1 MAVRE
6 VSLHDSL
13 RILRAQLPAILEKLP
28 RAEGTPAPKVWAPET
43 VAVGPGAPFSWT
55 FDDKAATCTVRPDHL
70 QPLDAL
76 KAAGLVGE
84 KLDEAS
90 AASWLKE
97 HEGKEAK
104 VGGVTGVP
112 THFVAI
118 QDGAKPEAPAPAEL
132 TVRSARDGE
141 EVMSGGKTVM
151 VPLDCEDSAKMRELL
166 GNDDMQVALVLLC
179 RALHVTELTCQ
190 ASTAASDGSTCY
202 VISDALLQLDEAASY
217 LCGEKWGSCRFPV
230 PFGRPELPEEAYIH
244 ELDGR
249 TGASLKFT
257 LLNRSGRVWT
267 LIAGGGASVVYT
279 DTICEYGF
287 AKELANYG
295 EYSGDPP
302 EEFVYEYAKTILGVM
317 TSTPEPHGKILLIG
331 GGVANFTDVAS
342 TFKGIVKALK
352 QFGPALK
359 ACGTSVWVRR
369 GGPNYAEGLA
379 LMRRACEEIGVAAHV
394 YGPEAHLT
402 SIVRDA
408 LVSSPGMAAP
418 LPELPAPEVKM
429 PKAPSGPPAASGS
442 AGIMEFK
449 NDTQAIVYGMQTK
462 AVQRML
468 DFDTLCG
475 RKTPSVAAII
485 NPTGEASFE
494 KFMFGS
500 ADVLIP
506 IYNKL
511 GDAVERHGKVAN
523 FLVSFASFRS
533 VYSATME
540 ALQFS
545 DVLKTHAIIAE
556 GVPEALTRKLHKA
569 AAAKGVGIIGPATVG
584 GMMPGR
590 FRIGNAG
597 GAVENL
603 LLAKLY
609 RPGSVGYT
617 TKSGGMSNELNNIVA
632 LNTDG
637 VREGIAI
644 GGDRWPGVRFID
656 VLLRYEADPS
666 IKMMVLLGEVG
677 GREEY
682 IVADAIADGRIT
694 KPVVAWCCG
703 TAAEAFDY
711 DVQFGHAG
719 ARAREGDETA
729 GAKNRA
735 LAKAGA
741 HVPRSF
747 DEYGDLIAKVYKAL
761 VDGRAITP
769 PATEPPAPA
778 LPTDYDALKKKG
790 LVRKPANFVCSISD
804 DRGAEPTYAGVPI
817 SEIAADEQL
826 GVGGA
831 ISLLWFRRRL
841 PQYVSKF
848 IELCVIT
855 TADHGPCV
863 SGAHNTIVAAR
874 AGKDLVSSLISGL
887 ATIGPRFGGAL
898 DDAARMFAAALDA
911 GLKPAEFVEK
921 CKVEKKVIMGIGHR
935 VKSLDNPDA
944 RVVLIKTY
952 AKKHFDS
959 TPLLDFA
966 LEVEQITT
974 KKKANLILNVDGAIA
989 VCFVDL
995 LRSCGSFSKAEA
1007 DELVENGVL
1016 NGLFVASRTLGL
1028 VGHFLDQKRLKQPL
1042 YRHPYDDV
1050 TYL

>member
-6 VSLHDSL
+6 ISLHDSL
-13 RILRAQLPAILEKLP
+13 RLLRSHLPGSFSTVPSKA
-28 RAEGTPAPKVWAPET
+28 VWVPDS
-43 VAVGPGAPFSWT
+43 VAVSQDAAFSWS
-55 FDDKAATCTVRPDHL
+55 FGGDVKTCCVLPDHL
-70 QPLDAL
+70 LQKSDLLAS
-76 KAAGLVGE
+76 GLVGSG
-84 KLDEAS
+84 LD
-90 AASWLKE
+90 AAGVTAWLKD
-97 HEGKEAK
+97 HTGKEIT
-104 VGGVTGVP
+104 VGRTVGVP
-112 THFVAI
+112 THFTVI
-118 QDGAKPEAPAPAEL
+118 QEPADGKSQTPTRQL
-132 TVRSARDGE
+132 TVRSARNGDEVACGE
-141 EVMSGGKTVM
+141 GAPTL
-151 VPLDCEDSAKMRELL
+151 VPLECEEPVEIMRLVSGECS
-166 GNDDMQVALVLLC
+166 DFMIAAVLLC
-179 RALHVTELTCQ
+179 RKLHITELTCTFSVQ
-190 ASTAASDGSTCY
+190 EAQY
-202 VISDALLQLDEAASY
+202 RVSDALLQVDEAANY
-217 LCGEKWGSCRFPV
+217 LCSELWGNCRFPV
-230 PFGRPELPEEAYIH
+230 PLGRLELPEEAAIH

-302 EEFVYEYAKTILGVM
+302 EQFVYEYAKTILSVM
-317 TSTPEPHGKILLIG
+317 VSTPEPHGKILLIG

-369 GGPNYAEGLA
+369 GGPNYADGLS
-379 LMRRACEEIGVAAHV
+379 MMKRACEEIGIPAKV

-408 LVSSPGMAAP
+408 LASNAAAP
-418 LPELPAPEVKM
+418 LPELPPPVVKLGNFTTFRS
-429 PKAPSGPPAASGS
+429 PKRARHED
-442 AGIMEFK
+442 AGITCFEAT
-449 NDTQAIVYGMQTK
+449 TQAIVYGMQTK

-475 RKTPSVAAII
+475 RKAPSVAAII

-500 ADVLIP
+500 ADVMVP
-506 IYNKL
+506 VYTKL
-511 GDAVERHGKVAN
+511 GDAVERHGKAISV
-523 FLVSFASFRS
+523 LVNFASFRS
-533 VYSATME
+533 VYNVTLE
-540 ALQFS
+540 ALQFN
-545 DVLKTHAIIAE
+545 DTIKTHAIIAE
-556 GVPEALTRKLHKA
+556 GVPEALTRRLHL
-569 AAAKGVGIIGPATVG
+569 AAAKKNVGIIGPATVG

-644 GGDRWPGVRFID
+644 GGDRWPGVRFLD
-656 VLLRYEADPS
+656 VLLRFEADPA

-682 IVADAIADGRIT
+682 TVAEAIADGRIT

-711 DVQFGHAG
+711 EVQFGHAG
-719 ARAREGDETA
+719 ARARGSDETA
-729 GAKNRA
+729 GAKNKA

-761 VDGRAITP
+761 VDGGVITP
-769 PATEPPAPA
+769 PSSEAPAPK
-778 LPTDYDALKKKG
+778 LPTDYDSLKKKG

-817 SEIAADEQL
+817 SEIAGDAEL
-826 GVGGA
+826 GIGGA

-841 PQYVSKF
+841 PAYVSKF

-898 DDAARMFAAALDA
+898 DDAARMFSEALDK
-911 GLKPAEFVEK
+911 GLKPLDFVEQ
-921 CKVEKKVIMGIGHR
+921 CKAQKKVIMGIGHR

-944 RVVLIKTY
+944 RVVLIKEY
-952 AKKHFDS
+952 AKKHFPS

-966 LEVEQITT
+966 VEVELITT

-995 LRSCGSFSKAEA
+995 LRGCGSFSKAEA
-1007 DELVENGVL
+1007 DELIENGVL
-1016 NGLFVASRTLGL
+1016 NGIFVASRTLGL
-1028 VGHFLDQKRLKQPL
+1028 VGHFLDQRRLKQPL
-1042 YRHPYDDV
+1042 YRHPQDDV
-1050 TYL
+1050 TYLQ

>member
-1 MAVRE
+1 M
-6 VSLHDSL
+6 
-13 RILRAQLPAILEKLP
+13 K
-28 RAEGTPAPKVWAPET
+28 
-43 VAVGPGAPFSWT
+43 
-55 FDDKAATCTVRPDHL
+55 
-70 QPLDAL
+70 
-76 KAAGLVGE
+76 
-84 KLDEAS
+84 
-90 AASWLKE
+90 
-97 HEGKEAK
+97 
-104 VGGVTGVP
+104 
-112 THFVAI
+112 
-118 QDGAKPEAPAPAEL
+118 
-132 TVRSARDGE
+132 
-141 EVMSGGKTVM
+141 
-151 VPLDCEDSAKMRELL
+151 LL
-166 GNDDMQVALVLLC
+166 GSDLQVAMVLLC
-179 RALHVTELTCQ
+179 RSLHVTELVCK
-190 ASTAASDGSTCY
+190 TAKVDSCY
-202 VISDALLQLDEAASY
+202 IIEEAMLQLDETANY
-217 LCGEKWGSCRFPV
+217 LCGTKWGTCRFPV
-230 PFGRPELPEEAYIH
+230 PFGRPELPEEAAIH

-257 LLNRSGRVWT
+257 LLNGSGRVWT

-279 DTICEYGF
+279 DTICDYGF

-302 EEFVYEYAKTILGVM
+302 EAFVYEYAKTILGVM
-317 TSTPEPHGKILLIG
+317 TSSPEPKGKVLLIG

-352 QFGPALK
+352 QYGEALK
-359 ACGTSVWVRR
+359 ANGTTVWVRR
-369 GGPNYAEGLA
+369 GGPNYSEGLA
-379 LMRRACEEIGVAAHV
+379 LMKRCCEEIGVEAHV

-408 LVSSPGMAAP
+408 LGSGKPLAP
-418 LPELPAPEVKM
+418 LPPPTVKLPTK
-429 PKAPSGPPAASGS
+429 AASDAAP
-442 AGIMEFK
+442 AGAGGVVRFEAS
-449 NDTQAIVYGMQTK
+449 TQAIVYGLQAK

-475 RKTPSVAAII
+475 RKTPSVVAVI
-485 NPTGEASFE
+485 NPTGEATFE

-506 IYNKL
+506 IFTSL
-511 GDAVERHGKVAN
+511 DDAVERTGKDEKI
-523 FLVSFASFRS
+523 LVNFASFRS
-533 VYSATME
+533 VHSATMD
-540 ALQFS
+540 ALKFS

-556 GVPEALTRKLHKA
+556 GVPEALTRRLHQA

-644 GGDRWPGVRFID
+644 GGDRWPGVRFLD
-656 VLLRYEADPS
+656 VLLRFEADPS

-682 IVADAIADGRIT
+682 LVADAIKDGRLT

-719 ARAREGDETA
+719 ARARGADETA

-735 LAKAGA
+735 LAEAGA
-741 HVPRSF
+741 HVPRTF
-747 DEYGDLIAKVYKAL
+747 DEYGDLIAQVYKAL
-761 VDGRAITP
+761 VDGGAITP
-769 PATEPPAPA
+769 PASEAEPPK
-778 LPTDYDALKKKG
+778 LPQDYDALKKKG

-804 DRGAEPTYAGVPI
+804 DRGPEPTYASVPI
-817 SEIAADEQL
+817 SEIAADPNL

-831 ISLLWFRRRL
+831 IALLWFRKKM

-898 DDAARMFAAALDA
+898 DDAARMFVGALDK
-911 GLKPAEFVEK
+911 GLQPAEFVER
-921 CKVEKKVIMGIGHR
+921 CKTDKKVIMGIGHK
-935 VKSLDNPDA
+935 VKSVDNPDA
-944 RVVLIKTY
+944 RVVLIKEY
-952 AKKHFDS
+952 AKKHFS
-959 TPLLDFA
+959 ATPLLDFA
-966 LEVEQITT
+966 LGVEQITT
-974 KKKANLILNVDGAIA
+974 KKKGTLILNVDGCIA

-995 LRSCGSFSKAEA
+995 LRGCGSFSRAEA

-1028 VGHFLDQKRLKQPL
+1028 IGHFLDQRRLKQPL
-1042 YRHPYDDV
+1042 YRHPQDDV
-1050 TYL
+1050 TYLS

>member
-1 MAVRE
+1 
-6 VSLHDSL
+6 
-13 RILRAQLPAILEKLP
+13 
-28 RAEGTPAPKVWAPET
+28 
-43 VAVGPGAPFSWT
+43 
-55 FDDKAATCTVRPDHL
+55 
-70 QPLDAL
+70 
-76 KAAGLVGE
+76 
-84 KLDEAS
+84 
-90 AASWLKE
+90 
-97 HEGKEAK
+97 
-104 VGGVTGVP
+104 
-112 THFVAI
+112 
-118 QDGAKPEAPAPAEL
+118 
-132 TVRSARDGE
+132 
-141 EVMSGGKTVM
+141 
-151 VPLDCEDSAKMRELL
+151 
-166 GNDDMQVALVLLC
+166 
-179 RALHVTELTCQ
+179 
-190 ASTAASDGSTCY
+190 
-202 VISDALLQLDEAASY
+202 
-217 LCGEKWGSCRFPV
+217 
-230 PFGRPELPEEAYIH
+230 
-244 ELDGR
+244 
-249 TGASLKFT
+249 

-302 EEFVYEYAKTILGVM
+302 EDFVYEYAKTILGVM
-317 TSTPEPHGKILLIG
+317 TSTLEPRDKILLIG

-342 TFKGIVKALK
+342 TFKGIIKALK

-359 ACGTSVWVRR
+359 ACRTSVWVRR

-379 LMRRACEEIGVAAHV
+379 LMRRACEEIGVAARV

-408 LVSSPGMAAP
+408 LVGASGTAAQ
-418 LPELPAPEVKM
+418 LPDLKTPEVKM
-429 PKAPSGPPAASGS
+429 PSTPTGNPATSNSSIVA
-442 AGIMEFK
+442 FRD
-449 NDTQAIVYGMQTK
+449 DTQAVVYGMQAK

-475 RKTPSVAAII
+475 RKIPSVAAII
-485 NPTGEASFE
+485 NPTGEVSFE

-506 IYNKL
+506 IYTKL
-511 GDAVERHGKVAN
+511 GDAVERHGKVLSV
-523 FLVSFASFRS
+523 LVNFASFRS
-533 VYSATME
+533 VYTATME

-545 DVLKTHAIIAE
+545 DVIKTHAIIAE
-556 GVPEALTRKLHKA
+556 GVPEALTRRLHKA
-569 AAAKGVGIIGPATVG
+569 AVKGVGIIGPATVG

-656 VLLRYEADPS
+656 VLLRYEADPT

-677 GREEY
+677 GSEEY
-682 IVADAIADGRIT
+682 IVAEAIADGRIT

-719 ARAREGDETA
+719 ARARAGDETA

-747 DEYGDLIAKVYKAL
+747 DEYGDLIAKVFKAL
-761 VDGRAITP
+761 VDGGIVAAPTS
-769 PATEPPAPA
+769 EPPAPA

-826 GVGGA
+826 GVGGT

-898 DDAARMFAAALDA
+898 DDAARMFAAALDSR
-911 GLKPAEFVEK
+911 LKPAEFVER

-944 RVVLIKTY
+944 RVVLIKNY
-952 AKKHFDS
+952 AKKHFEQ

-966 LEVEQITT
+966 VAVEAITT

-995 LRSCGSFSKAEA
+995 LRGCGSFSKAEA

>member
-6 VSLHDSL
+6 VSIHDSL
-13 RILRAQLPAILEKLP
+13 RLLKTHLPQFGAADVWVPRSWPLTPQDDLSSLEVE
-28 RAEGTPAPKVWAPET
+28 RCMVMA
-43 VAVGPGAPFSWT
+43 
-55 FDDKAATCTVRPDHL
+55 DHL
-70 QPLDAL
+70 LSYDAL
-76 KAAGLVGE
+76 LNSFPPLVWTGTKSE
-84 KLDEAS
+84 VAKCLE
-90 AASWLKE
+90 LQR
-97 HEGKEAK
+97 GKEST
-104 VGGVTGVP
+104 VQGVKGVA

-118 QDGAKPEAPAPAEL
+118 EVTTSTVRDEPAEVL
-132 TVRSARDGE
+132 SVAAVREGEKVTYQNTSTV
-141 EVMSGGKTVM
+141 
-151 VPLDCEDSAKMRELL
+151 VPIELEDVAGLKGLL
-166 GNDDMQVALVLLC
+166 QNDLLVAMLRFC
-179 RALHVTELTCQ
+179 RALHITDLQCRLGRN
-190 ASTAASDGSTCY
+190 GSTPC
-202 VISDALLQLDEAASY
+202 IIEAQLQLDETAGY
-217 LCGEKWGSCRFPV
+217 LCHDLWGPLRFPV
-230 PFGRPELPEEAYIH
+230 GFGRPELPEERLVH
-244 ELDGR
+244 DLDAR

-257 LLNRSGRVWT
+257 LLNRQGRVWT

-302 EEFVYEYAKTILGVM
+302 EEFVYEYAKIILGVM
-317 TSTPEPHGKILLIG
+317 TSSPEPHGKVLLIG

-342 TFKGIVKALK
+342 TFKGLVRALK
-352 QFGPALK
+352 EFGSALK
-359 ACGTSVWVRR
+359 ACGTSVWVHR

-379 LMRRACEEIGVAAHV
+379 KMKNACEEMGLPARV

-408 LVSSPGMAAP
+408 LTTSAAGGLKP
-418 LPELPAPEVKM
+418 LAEPNVKIPAVK
-429 PKAPSGPPAASGS
+429 PDGDHPQKKLRGESQPL
-442 AGIMEFK
+442 MEFSVE
-449 NDTQAIVYGMQTK
+449 TQAFVYGMQEK

-475 RKTPSVAAII
+475 RTTPSVAAVV
-485 NPTGEASFE
+485 NPTGEATFA
-494 KFMFGS
+494 KFLFGS
-500 ADVLIP
+500 SDVLIP
-506 IYNKL
+506 VYTSL
-511 GDAVERHGKVAN
+511 RDAVERHGKAPKM
-523 FLVSFASFRS
+523 LVNFASFRS
-533 VYSATME
+533 VFDSTME
-540 ALQFS
+540 ALEFS
-545 DVLKTHAIIAE
+545 EVIKTQAIIAE
-556 GVPEALTRKLHKA
+556 GVPEALTRRLHHE
-569 AAAKGVGIIGPATVG
+569 AAKKAVGIIGPATVG

-609 RPGSVGYT
+609 RPGSIGYT

-644 GGDRWPGVRFID
+644 GGDRWPGVRFLD
-656 VLLRYEADPS
+656 VLLRFEADPN

-682 IVADAIADGRIT
+682 LVAEALADGRLS
-694 KPVVAWCCG
+694 KPLVAWCCG

-711 DVQFGHAG
+711 EVQFGHAG
-719 ARAREGDETA
+719 ARARGDEETA

-747 DEYGDLIAKVYKAL
+747 DEFGDLIAAVYQVLVKA
-761 VDGRAITP
+761 GAIVV
-769 PATEPPAPA
+769 AAEPSVPK
-778 LPTDYDALKKKG
+778 LPSDYDALKKKG
-790 LVRKPANFVCSISD
+790 LVRKPANIVCSISD
-804 DRGAEPTYAGVPI
+804 DRGAEATYAGVPI
-817 SEIAADEQL
+817 SEVAKDEQL

-831 ISLLWFRRRL
+831 ICLLWFRRRL
-841 PQYVSKF
+841 PPYFCKF
-848 IELCVIT
+848 IELCMIT

-898 DDAARMFAAALDA
+898 DDAARMFCEAFD
-911 GLKPAEFVEK
+911 LKLTPEKFVEK
-921 CKVEKKVIMGIGHR
+921 CKAEKTVIAGIGHR
-935 VKSLDNPDA
+935 IKSLDNPDA
-944 RVVLIKTY
+944 RVVLIKDY
-952 AKKHFDS
+952 VKKHLPS

-966 LEVEQITT
+966 LAVEQVTT
-974 KKKANLILNVDGAIA
+974 KKKASLILNVDGCIA

-995 LRSCGSFSKAEA
+995 LRTCGEFSRSEA
-1007 DELVENGVL
+1007 DDFVTHGVL
-1016 NGLFVASRTLGL
+1016 NGLFVSSRTLGL
-1028 VGHFLDQKRLKQPL
+1028 VGHFLDQRRLKQPL
-1042 YRHPYDDV
+1042 YRHPQDDV
-1050 TYL
+1050 TYLA

>member
-1 MAVRE
+1 MMAKKAIYGFSEAARLFWLALKERLISDGWKESRLEPALFYLRALEFTTNHVKNFIFRGRE
-6 VSLHDSL
+6 VKQHDDGSIDVSMANYALNMKKL
-13 RILRAQLPAILEKLP
+13 RIS
-28 RAEGTPAPKVWAPET
+28 T
-43 VAVGPGAPFSWT
+43 GAT
-55 FDDKAATCTVRPDHL
+55 AC
-70 QPLDAL
+70 
-76 KAAGLVGE
+76 
-84 KLDEAS
+84 
-90 AASWLKE
+90 
-97 HEGKEAK
+97 
-104 VGGVTGVP
+104 
-112 THFVAI
+112 
-118 QDGAKPEAPAPAEL
+118 
-132 TVRSARDGE
+132 
-141 EVMSGGKTVM
+141 
-151 VPLDCEDSAKMRELL
+151 
-166 GNDDMQVALVLLC
+166 
-179 RALHVTELTCQ
+179 VTE
-190 ASTAASDGSTCY
+190 AA
-202 VISDALLQLDEAASY
+202 LQLDETAGF
-217 LCGEKWGSCRFPV
+217 LCQQRWGSCRFPV
-230 PFGRPELPEEAYIH
+230 GFGRPELPEERQVH
-244 ELDGR
+244 DLDAR

-257 LLNRSGRVWT
+257 LLNRHGRVWT

-302 EEFVYEYAKTILGVM
+302 EDLVYEYAKIILGVM
-317 TSTPEPHGKILLIG
+317 TSSPEPHGKVLLIG

-352 QFGPALK
+352 EFGAALK

-369 GGPNYAEGLA
+369 GGPNYSEGLTN
-379 LMRRACEEIGVAAHV
+379 MKKACEDIGIPAKV

-408 LVSSPGMAAP
+408 LAGERSLASTPEPVVK
-418 LPELPAPEVKM
+418 LPQDH
-429 PKAPSGPPAASGS
+429 PKKRQRSESQHL
-442 AGIMEFK
+442 MEFSA
-449 NDTQAIVYGMQTK
+449 DTQAFVYGMQTN

-485 NPTGEASFE
+485 NPTGEATFE
-494 KFMFGS
+494 KFLFGS

-506 IYNKL
+506 VYSTL
-511 GDAVERHGKVAN
+511 SEAVERHGKTPKMLVPGFHRVEHHIAN
-523 FLVSFASFRS
+523 GLK
-533 VYSATME
+533 
-540 ALQFS
+540 
-545 DVLKTHAIIAE
+545 VLEVIKTHAIIAE
-556 GVPEALTRKLHKA
+556 GVPEALTRRLHVE
-569 AAAKGVGIIGPATVG
+569 AAKAQVAIIGPATVG
-584 GMMPGR
+584 GIMPGR

-632 LNTDG
+632 HTDG

-644 GGDRWPGVRFID
+644 GGDRWPGLRFLD
-656 VLLRYEADPS
+656 VLLRFEADPNV
-666 IKMMVLLGEVG
+666 KMMVLLGEVG

-682 IVADAIADGRIT
+682 LVAEAIEDGRLT
-694 KPVVAWCCG
+694 KPLVAWCCG

-711 DVQFGHAG
+711 EVQFGHAG
-719 ARAREGDETA
+719 ARARNEEETA

-747 DEYGDLIAKVYKAL
+747 DEFGDLIKAVHRAL
-761 VDGRAITP
+761 VKAGVVAVQD
-769 PATEPPAPA
+769 EPPVPK
-778 LPTDYDALKKKG
+778 LPGDYESLKKKG

-817 SEIAADEQL
+817 SEIAKDETL

-841 PQYVSKF
+841 PPYVSKF
-848 IELCVIT
+848 IELCVVT

-898 DDAARMFAAALDA
+898 DDAARMFSQALDA
-911 GLKPAEFVEK
+911 RLTPAEFVEK
-921 CKVEKKVIMGIGHR
+921 CKADKTVIMGIGHR

-944 RVVLIKTY
+944 RVVLIKEY
-952 AKKHFDS
+952 AKKHFPS
-959 TPLLDFA
+959 TPLLEFA
-966 LEVEQITT
+966 LAVEQITT
-974 KKKANLILNVDGAIA
+974 KKKANLILNVDGCIA

-995 LRSCGSFSKAEA
+995 LRGCGEFSRSEA
-1007 DELVENGVL
+1007 DELVQNGVL
-1016 NGLFVASRTLGL
+1016 NGLFVASRLESAGQQNSWRA
-1028 VGHFLDQKRLKQPL
+1028 VA
-1042 YRHPYDDV
+1042 
-1050 TYL
+1050 

>member
-1 MAVRE
+1 
-6 VSLHDSL
+6 
-13 RILRAQLPAILEKLP
+13 
-28 RAEGTPAPKVWAPET
+28 
-43 VAVGPGAPFSWT
+43 
-55 FDDKAATCTVRPDHL
+55 VRPDHL
-70 QPLDAL
+70 QPLAQVQS
-76 KAAGLVGE
+76 AGLRATGC
-84 KLDEAS
+84 DT
-90 AASWLKE
+90 AAATAWLRE
-97 HEGKEAK
+97 RAGKEVAI
-104 VGGVTGVP
+104 GGARGVP

-118 QDGAKPEAPAPAEL
+118 AEL
-132 TVRSARDGE
+132 ANPQGAQGAEPCQLRVRSVRDGE
-141 EVMSGGKTVM
+141 EVTFARPGAAPCSVL
-151 VPLDCEDSAKMRELL
+151 VALDREAPAEVVGLL
-166 GNDDMQVALVLLC
+166 GAEASAEAALSAALLLFC
-179 RALHVTELTCQ
+179 RALHVTEMTCDLGAAGD
-190 ASTAASDGSTCY
+190 ASLL
-202 VISDALLQLDEAASY
+202 VVDAQLQIDEAAGY
-217 LCGEKWGSCRFPV
+217 LAGALWGTCRFPV
-230 PFGRPELPEEAYIH
+230 PFGRLELPEEAAIH
-244 ELDGR
+244 ELDSR

-257 LLNRSGRVWT
+257 LLNRLGRVWT

-302 EEFVYEYAKTILGVM
+302 EEFVYEYARTILSVM

-342 TFKGIVKALK
+342 TFKGIVKALR

-369 GGPNYAEGLA
+369 GGPNYSEGLA
-379 LMRRACEEIGVAAHV
+379 LMRRACEEIGVPAKV
-394 YGPEAHLT
+394 YGPEAHIT

-408 LVSSPGMAAP
+408 LASPA
-418 LPELPAPEVKM
+418 
-429 PKAPSGPPAASGS
+429 GS
-442 AGIMEFK
+442 AGDRPQEKAVFRLK
-449 NDTQAIVYGMQTK
+449 RPRASSAVPDGAKRQRFSAETRSADAPRAIVYGMQTK

-475 RKTPSVAAII
+475 RKAPSVAAII

-500 ADVLIP
+500 SDVLVP
-506 IYNKL
+506 VYPRL
-511 GDAVERHGKVAN
+511 ADAVERHGKVASM
-523 FLVSFASFRS
+523 LVNFASFRS
-533 VYSATME
+533 VHGVTMD

-545 DVLKTHAIIAE
+545 DCLKTHAIIAE
-556 GVPEALTRKLHKA
+556 GVPEALTRRLHQE
-569 AAAKGVGIIGPATVG
+569 AAKRKVDILGPATVG
-584 GMMPGR
+584 GIAPGR

-603 LLAKLY
+603 LLARLY
-609 RPGSVGYT
+609 RPGSVAYT

-644 GGDRWPGVRFID
+644 GGDRWPGLRFLD
-656 VLLRYEADPS
+656 VLLRFEADPAV
-666 IKMMVLLGEVG
+666 KMMALLGEVG

-682 IVADAIADGRIT
+682 GVADAIRDGRIT

-719 ARAREGDETA
+719 ARARSGGETA

-735 LAKAGA
+735 LAEAGA
-741 HVPRSF
+741 FVPDSF
-747 DEYGDLIAKVYKAL
+747 DGYGDLIARVYRAL
-761 VDGRAITP
+761 VDSGEI
-769 PATEPPAPA
+769 EPQGAELPAPA
-778 LPTDYDALKKKG
+778 LPADFDSLKKKG
-790 LVRKPANFVCSISD
+790 LVRKPASFVCSISD

-817 SEIAADEQL
+817 SEIAADAEL

-841 PQYVSKF
+841 PAYVSRF
-848 IELCVIT
+848 MELCVIT

-887 ATIGPRFGGAL
+887 ATISGLENPGLRYLCTFDHSGASV
-898 DDAARMFAAALDA
+898 AVPAAAA
-911 GLKPAEFVEK
+911 GCASKEFVEQ
-921 CKVEKKVIMGIGHR
+921 CKAQKKVIVWR
-935 VKSLDNPDA
+935 
-944 RVVLIKTY
+944 
-952 AKKHFDS
+952 HFAA

-966 LEVEQITT
+966 LAVEQITT
-974 KKKANLILNVDGAIA
+974 RKKANLILNVDGAIA

-995 LRSCGSFSKAEA
+995 LRGCGSFSKAEA

-1028 VGHFLDQKRLKQPL
+1028 VGHFLDQRRLKQPL
-1042 YRHPYDDV
+1042 YRHPQDDV
-1050 TYL
+1050 TYIQ

>member
-1 MAVRE
+1 
-6 VSLHDSL
+6 
-13 RILRAQLPAILEKLP
+13 
-28 RAEGTPAPKVWAPET
+28 ET
-43 VAVGPGAPFSWT
+43 
-55 FDDKAATCTVRPDHL
+55 
-70 QPLDAL
+70 
-76 KAAGLVGE
+76 AG
-84 KLDEAS
+84 
-90 AASWLKE
+90 
-97 HEGKEAK
+97 
-104 VGGVTGVP
+104 
-112 THFVAI
+112 
-118 QDGAKPEAPAPAEL
+118 
-132 TVRSARDGE
+132 
-141 EVMSGGKTVM
+141 
-151 VPLDCEDSAKMRELL
+151 
-166 GNDDMQVALVLLC
+166 
-179 RALHVTELTCQ
+179 
-190 ASTAASDGSTCY
+190 
-202 VISDALLQLDEAASY
+202 Y
-217 LCGEKWGSCRFPV
+217 LCQDRWGACRFPV
-230 PFGRPELPEEAYIH
+230 GFGRPELPEERQVH
-244 ELDGR
+244 QLDAR

-257 LLNRSGRVWT
+257 LLNRQGRVWT

-302 EEFVYEYAKTILGVM
+302 EEFVYEYTKIILSVM
-317 TSTPEPHGKILLIG
+317 TSSPEPYGKVLLIG

-352 QFGPALK
+352 EFGAALK
-359 ACGTSVWVRR
+359 ACGTTVWVRR

-379 LMRRACEEIGVAAHV
+379 KMKSACEEIGIPAQV

-408 LVSSPGMAAP
+408 LAAQKG
-418 LPELPAPEVKM
+418 AV
-429 PKAPSGPPAASGS
+429 PPAMPEPVVKIP
-442 AGIMEFK
+442 AGGATKPAACQHLMEFSAE
-449 NDTQAIVYGMQTK
+449 TQAFVYGMQVK

-475 RKTPSVAAII
+475 RKTPSVAAMI
-485 NPTGEASFE
+485 NPTGEATFE
-494 KFMFGS
+494 KFLFGS

-506 IYNKL
+506 VYTSL
-511 GDAVERHGKVAN
+511 AEAVERHGKAPKM
-523 FLVSFASFRS
+523 LVSFASFRS
-533 VYSATME
+533 VFSATME

-545 DVLKTHAIIAE
+545 EVIKSQAIIAE
-556 GVPEALTRKLHKA
+556 GVPEALTRRLHFEA
-569 AAAKGVGIIGPATVG
+569 NQRGVAIIGPATVG

-644 GGDRWPGVRFID
+644 GGDRWPGVRFLD
-656 VLLRYEADPS
+656 VLLRFEADPN

-682 IVADAIADGRIT
+682 LVAEALEDGRLT
-694 KPVVAWCCG
+694 KPLVAWCCG

-711 DVQFGHAG
+711 EVQFGHAG
-719 ARAREGDETA
+719 ARARDVEETA

-735 LAKAGA
+735 MAKAGA

-747 DEYGDLIAKVYKAL
+747 DEFGDLIAAVHKAL
-761 VDGRAITP
+761 VKAGAIVV
-769 PATEPPAPA
+769 ANEPPVPK
-778 LPTDYDALKKKG
+778 LPSDYDALKKKG

-804 DRGAEPTYAGVPI
+804 DRGPEPTYAGVPI
-817 SEIAADEQL
+817 SEIAKDEQL

-831 ISLLWFRRRL
+831 ISLLWFRRKL
-841 PQYVSKF
+841 PVYVSKF
-848 IELCVIT
+848 IELCIVT

-898 DDAARMFAAALDA
+898 DEAARMFSEALDRNWSPE
-911 GLKPAEFVEK
+911 KFVEK
-921 CKVEKKVIMGIGHR
+921 CKEVIMGIGHR

-944 RVVLIKTY
+944 RVVLIKEY
-952 AKKHFDS
+952 AKTHFPA

-966 LEVEQITT
+966 LAVEQITT
-974 KKKANLILNVDGAIA
+974 KKKASLILNVDGCIA

-995 LRSCGSFSKAEA
+995 LRGCGDFSRSEA
-1007 DELVENGVL
+1007 DELVKNGVL

-1028 VGHFLDQKRLKQPL
+1028 VGHFLDQRRLKQPL

-1050 TYL
+1050 TYLDS